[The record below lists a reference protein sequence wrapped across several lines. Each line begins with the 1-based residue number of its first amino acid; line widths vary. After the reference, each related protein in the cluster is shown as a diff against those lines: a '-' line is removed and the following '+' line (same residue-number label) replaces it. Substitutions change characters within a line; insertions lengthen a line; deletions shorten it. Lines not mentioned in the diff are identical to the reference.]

1 MLAHEEFAITLGNY
15 LRKMQLSGMT
25 ATIIQYLAILLLSL
39 PVLSYEQNSFPA
51 ECLTTK
57 DCYCDYKCTES
68 KDCCSSVNGSQPI
81 IASDQFFIQPV
92 CISYE
97 NVFNMHSVSPT
108 NLYVSAIAQ
117 CPDNKGVSEDIKA
130 RCNEAD
136 LSLLNDE
143 DKNNLLWLSRSL
155 RTLAPVIGYQD
166 RIVYANVYCAMCNG
180 LKKNQVYFSQIKIG
194 CRKDINEKSCLVSAK
209 LPRSLARP
217 CLSKATRSFRVQSQ
231 FLSMEDIFL
240 IPDEYL
246 NNEYIKLPLVS
257 TDELEN
263 ETRSGEASVIENVKY
278 GANEAYIW
286 FQIIL
291 LIFSIIGLT
300 LMLIVYGLNS
310 VLRRSLAGLL
320 TMGLG
325 ATLLAMEVSFL
336 VVAFGVPGAGN
347 RGFCVFM
354 AAILLFSL
362 LSSFMWMMLMAFQLL
377 LTFGDCKNCFLVVWR
392 YLTGQCREIGK
403 TITPIIGPWG
413 QIPDL
418 PSTEFQPKN
427 RPQSAAVYSQ
437 GYHTSSSKKR
447 FLKYSPIAIILP
459 LCLVIPAVVVNEKAF
474 NQLALVY
481 AYLSTPSPSRTLDE
495 ADLKAIE
502 SVQIQNITRVE
513 VLGSHL
519 SIADPGFC
527 PDSARAWFTN
537 FSGLLVWFLVPA
549 GTMIIFNFMALIVV
563 CIQICRLSN
572 ETQIHSSPQNEQEK
586 KRRKNS
592 KSLAGI
598 CGKLAI
604 ILGVTWFVQFFAG
617 WLPHLLVLRRM
628 LALVN
633 CAQGG
638 VIALSMLIS
647 VKARRALASM
657 LPESWRGYFA
667 PVSTAHS
674 RDRETSSTSKTWTSV
689 LLPKRTRP
697 QPKTDKEPRLKATG
711 DCAIKSQQSGHT
723 KDLLAV
729 LIDLPNP

>member
-15 LRKMQLSGMT
+15 LREMQLSGTT
-25 ATIIQYLAILLLSL
+25 AAIIQHLAILLFSL

-68 KDCCSSVNGSQPI
+68 KDCCSSVNGSQPVT
-81 IASDQFFIQPV
+81 ASDRSFIQPV

-97 NVFNMHSVSPT
+97 NVFNMHSVSP
-108 NLYVSAIAQ
+108 NGLYVSAIAQ
-117 CPDNKGVSEDIKA
+117 CPDNKRVSEDIRA

-143 DKNNLLWLSRSL
+143 DKNNLLWLSRNL
-155 RTLAPVIGYQD
+155 RTLAPVIGYRD
-166 RIVYANVYCAMCNG
+166 RSVYANVYCAICNG
-180 LKKNQVYFSQIKIG
+180 LEKNQVYFSQIKIG
-194 CRKDINEKSCLVSAK
+194 CRKDKNEISCLVSAE
-209 LPRSLARP
+209 LPRSLARS
-217 CLSKATRSFRVQSQ
+217 CLPKGARSFRMRSQ

-246 NNEYIKLPLVS
+246 NNEYIKLPLVP

-263 ETRSGEASVIENVKY
+263 ETRSGEASVMENVKY
-278 GANEAYIW
+278 GADEAYIW
-286 FQIIL
+286 FQIVL

-336 VVAFGVPGAGN
+336 IVAFGVPGAGN

-377 LTFGDCKNCFLVVWR
+377 LTFGDCKNCFLVIWR
-392 YLTGQCREIGK
+392 YITGQCREIG
-403 TITPIIGPWG
+403 
-413 QIPDL
+413 
-418 PSTEFQPKN
+418 
-427 RPQSAAVYSQ
+427 SAAVYSQ

-481 AYLSTPSPSRTLDE
+481 AYLSTPSPSGTLDE
-495 ADLKAIE
+495 ADMKAIE

-549 GTMIIFNFMALIVV
+549 GTMIIFNFIALIVV
-563 CIQICRLSN
+563 CIQICRLSK
-572 ETQIHSSPQNEQEK
+572 ESQIHSSPQNEQEK

-592 KSLAGI
+592 KNLAGI

-617 WLPHLLVLRRM
+617 WLPHLLVMRRI

-667 PVSTAHS
+667 PVSTTHS
-674 RDRETSSTSKTWTSV
+674 KDRETSSTSKTWTSV

-697 QPKTDKEPRLKATG
+697 QPKTDKE
-711 DCAIKSQQSGHT
+711 S
-723 KDLLAV
+723 
-729 LIDLPNP
+729 NE